1 MTEQPK
7 FLRNAAILLLIGSVA
22 TFAVACFVRSPTRDL
37 LINLSATFIGL
48 LVAAFGLDAAIKS
61 QRRAEWMGVQ
71 ERVSRRLLHVATA
84 TVSSIRT
91 ACGFGPD
98 IHDQRALALNT
109 SSAIRA
115 EMVRIAENVL
125 LPSLSQIRNLDQ
137 HGWQALTMNLQASFG
152 RIDQLLSMFG
162 RALPPA
168 TVQSLMDIQTNI
180 ESMLG
185 LYQVWRDLLGVP
197 SEQLPIKKDGSRTD
211 EMKWAVTELAIKTTR
226 PLLND
231 CITLMNALQFKE
243 I

>member
-1 MTEQPK
+1 MIKQPK
-7 FLRNAAILLLIGSVA
+7 FLRNAAILLSIGAAS
-22 TFAVACFVRSPTRDL
+22 TFAVACFVPSPTRDL

-48 LVAAFGLDAAIKS
+48 LAAAFGLDAAVKS

-109 SSAIRA
+109 SSSIRG

-125 LPSLSQIRNLDQ
+125 LPSLGQIRHLDRQ
-137 HGWQALTMNLQASFG
+137 GWQALTMNLQASFG

-168 TVQSLMDIQTNI
+168 TVQSLMDMQTNI
-180 ESMLG
+180 ERVLG

-197 SEQLPIKKDGSRTD
+197 SEHLPVKKDGSQTD
-211 EMKWAVTELAIKTTR
+211 ETKWAATELAIKSTR
-226 PLLND
+226 LLLND
-231 CITLMNALQFKE
+231 CIMLMNAQQFKE
-243 I
+243 S